1 MAKNL
6 WLALALL
13 ISAGLWSAP
22 AMAQAEE
29 SDNLDSIRRGG
40 AEGAADTTL
49 GSKGLVF
56 STDGFSLRVTTRVQF
71 RFTYQNEVGGG
82 RGQDASATNGRDFI
96 NFRVRR
102 AKTGF
107 EGYIFE
113 KEFQYKL
120 LLTWT
125 GGANLIE
132 EAWFRWA
139 VMQYINITA
148 GQVKTPWNW
157 EEISSSSNM
166 QFVERSYVNEVFNQD
181 WAKGIQLDGQIGEE
195 TPWIKYW
202 FGIYN
207 GVLAGTNDFRNA
219 DRATNAESFGQ
230 LVDNEMMINLRLETH
245 PLGEVKRGMYDG
257 RGEDEYDQVLFAIGL
272 GVNWFMSGYNTFTGA
287 GNAVRGDTTGG
298 ASTASGRSRTSQ
310 DTWAITLDGHF
321 RWHGLSADIAY
332 FWRITDFHNRGA
344 NRFDP
349 TSQADVGNLEDSGF
363 TLEIAYMIIPD
374 MFNVGIRFNML
385 NAEDFWQGG
394 AGAGTP
400 RAFGL
405 RPDTTEIGVS
415 ANWFIHGDNL
425 KLTFDFLWV
434 GQQVPFSGGTTATT
448 TGVGLNG
455 VYNTPPDRLLGGGS
469 IGSSEADHNDLWI
482 VRLQLQWIF

>member
-6 WLALALL
+6 WMALVLA
-13 ISAGLWSAP
+13 ISAGLWAAP
-22 AMAQAEE
+22 AMAQSEE

-56 STDGFSLRVTTRVQF
+56 TTDGFSLRLTTRVQF
-71 RFTYQNEVGGG
+71 RLTYQNEVAGGE
-82 RGQDASATNGRDFI
+82 GQDGSATNGRDFI

-107 EGYIFE
+107 EGHIFE

-120 LLTWT
+120 LLSWVSES
-125 GGANLIE
+125 NIVE

-148 GQVKTPWNW
+148 GQTKLQWNW
-157 EEISSSSNM
+157 EEASSSANM
-166 QFVERSYVNEVFNQD
+166 QFVERSYVNEVFNHG
-181 WAKGIQLDGQIGEE
+181 WAKGITLDGQIGED
-195 TPWIKYW
+195 TPWLKYW
-202 FGIYN
+202 FGVYN
-207 GVLAGTNDFRNA
+207 GVLAGANDFRNA
-219 DRATNAESFGQ
+219 DVAVNTEVFSA

-245 PLGEVKRGMYDG
+245 PLGEVARGMYDA

-272 GVNWFMSGYNTFTGA
+272 GVNWFMSGVDTAAA
-287 GNAVRGDTTGG
+287 GIRGDDSGL
-298 ASTASGRSRTSQ
+298 ATAPNGHARTSQ
-310 DTWAITLDGHF
+310 DTWSITLDGHF
-321 RWHGLSADIAY
+321 RWHGLSVDIAY

-344 NRFDP
+344 NSFDP
-349 TSQADVGNLEDSGF
+349 TSQVSVGNVEDSGF
-363 TLEIAYMIIPD
+363 TFEVAYMIIPD

-385 NAEDFWQGG
+385 NAEDFWQSGG
-394 AGAGTP
+394 TGGLASNP
-400 RAFGL
+400 RAFGF

-425 KLTFDFLWV
+425 KMTFDILWV
-434 GQQVPFSGGTTATT
+434 GQQVPFGADNGG
-448 TGVGLNG
+448 GSDGLNV
-455 VYNTPPDRLLGGGS
+455 VYNVPPDRTAGGGS
-469 IGSSEADHNDLWI
+469 LGSSEADHNDLWI